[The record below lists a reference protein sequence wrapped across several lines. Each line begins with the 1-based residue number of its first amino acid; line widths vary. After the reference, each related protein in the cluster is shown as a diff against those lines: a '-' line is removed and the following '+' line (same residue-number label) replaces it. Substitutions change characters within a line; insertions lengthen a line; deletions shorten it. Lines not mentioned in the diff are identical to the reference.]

1 MFRGLHELNMRLNV
15 SIISCSMPIVYW
27 IRLNIPIISC
37 FMPIV
42 YWDYN
47 KIINTAEMNGE
58 LFYYVKQ

>member
-1 MFRGLHELNMRLNV
+1 
-15 SIISCSMPIVYW
+15 MPIVYW

-47 KIINTAEMNGE
+47 KIINTAEMDGE
-58 LFYYVKQ
+58 LFYYIKQ